1 MTRKLVNH
9 DDIRQWT
16 AARAG
21 NPAMADGPVGADP
34 VLRLVFGQQQLN
46 AGENQYGDRP
56 GGIDLVSW
64 EEWFEVFEKEKLA
77 LLVEDEK
84 PGVLDDYHEYVERD

>member
-9 DDIRQWT
+9 DEIRQWT

-21 NPAMADGPVGADP
+21 NPAMDDGPVGAGP

-46 AGENQYGDRP
+46 AGESQYGDRP
-56 GGIDLVSW
+56 GGIDMVAW
-64 EEWFEVFEKEKLA
+64 DEWFEVFDKENLA

-84 PGVLDDYHEYVERD
+84 PGVLDDYHEYVPRD